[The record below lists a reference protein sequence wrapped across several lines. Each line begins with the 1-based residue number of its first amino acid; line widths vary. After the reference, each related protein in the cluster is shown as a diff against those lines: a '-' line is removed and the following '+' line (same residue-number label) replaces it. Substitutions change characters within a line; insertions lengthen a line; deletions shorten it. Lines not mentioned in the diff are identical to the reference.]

1 MKKFLYLFLLTFV
14 FLFSAAM
21 IYLSKVGIETSKF
34 NNLIIKEVKKKDST
48 VELKLGKIKI
58 KLDFK
63 KIQLFLSTTNPHIIY
78 QDTKIPITEI
88 KIYSKISKILK
99 SIIEVNQIIFK
110 VEKFKI
116 QDLQKIAIR
125 IKPSNFKTYLLNN
138 TEGGEVEKALLNINI
153 NKDFTIIDYKIK
165 GTIKKTNFKIK
176 NNLEIQNVGL
186 NFILDKNL
194 ALINSIK
201 ATYEGISVSNGSIDL
216 QQKKE
221 IEIKGKFNSKFYF
234 QEKQL
239 KKLFAKV
246 KFFKENKIKLKGS
259 LLHEFNLKI
268 NKNFKIIDYDYKS
281 SGNILQSETIL
292 KNIIKKDFIE
302 KPIEKILFQN
312 TKVVMN
318 FNKKR
323 KNLLLEGLYSTNKSN
338 FNKFTIKNNLNKKN
352 QNFYVDLNLSNNFF
366 INLINFQTKNNK
378 ISNIK
383 SEFSIK
389 NNSLIFKSINLTE
402 DKNSISIKGLS
413 LNNKNE
419 IKNFSSIRVLT
430 FNKGKE
436 NNNFTINF
444 GKKISITGEKYDS
457 TNLIKLLK
465 KDNKFNILK
474 NFNKEVE
481 IQLKRLITKSNIPLS
496 NFNLIGLIK
505 NGKFIK
511 LSTKSEFSEGKYL
524 DISLKKYLN
533 NKKILEVY
541 SDSPKALLSDFSF
554 FEGIGDGKLLY
565 NSIIDKTGSVSKLTI
580 ENFKVTKAPSFATLL
595 TLADLNGFADLLSGD
610 GVSFDILEAHMQ
622 DENNVITVKEILA
635 LGSSVSLRMEGY
647 IDKKTGLVSLSGIL
661 VPAKTLNRLVSKIP
675 LIGNILVGDKVG
687 EGVFGVSFK
696 MKGFPEKIKTSVN
709 PLKTITPRFITR
721 ALEKMKK
728 N

>member
-389 NNSLIFKSINLTE
+389 NNSLIFKSIDLTE

>member
-34 NNLIIKEVKKKDST
+34 NNLIIKEIKKKDST

-389 NNSLIFKSINLTE
+389 NNSLIFKSIDLTE

>member
-389 NNSLIFKSINLTE
+389 NNSLIFKSIDLTE

-675 LIGNILVGDKVG
+675 LIGSILVGDKVG

-696 MKGFPEKIKTSVN
+696 M
-709 PLKTITPRFITR
+709 
-721 ALEKMKK
+721 
-728 N
+728 